1 MCYNC
6 LWVIYMKAILVAVTT
21 KYDVYDVD
29 YSLAEL
35 ENLANVAGYE
45 VSNKV
50 TQSLDKPTPK
60 TYIGSGKLDEIKVMV
75 DFYEIDTVI
84 FNDELTPA
92 QIRNIQE
99 ILDVDIIDRTFL
111 ILKIFE
117 MRASDKS
124 QMLEIKLA
132 NAMYMLPRIGY
143 LSIGSDR
150 IGGGGLTRG
159 SGETERELN
168 RRRLISEI
176 NHLQTEIM
184 KSKNTKTNQISRI
197 KRNELPI
204 VALVGYTNSGK
215 STTMNTL
222 MNYLNSTGKEVF
234 AKDQLFATLATYNR
248 KLNYNKTDFMLVDT
262 IGFVSKLPHNLV
274 ASFYETLE
282 EVKNADLIIHVI
294 DSSSTYINQELL
306 VVLEVLHNLNCNDI
320 PSIYLL
326 NKWDKTIDMN
336 MAIPG
341 KKTIRYSN
349 KTQEGIDELLNSIIE
364 EISESTIHARVTIP
378 YKRGDIVKVIEEK
391 ATINK
396 REYLDNGTYYDLEI
410 PKKLYYLIKDYD
422 LDTMIN

>member
-1 MCYNC
+1 MID
-6 LWVIYMKAILVAVTT
+6 LKAILVAITT
-21 KYDVYDVD
+21 KYDLYDVN
-29 YSLAEL
+29 YSLDEL
-35 ENLANVAGYE
+35 EKLANVAGYE
-45 VSNKV
+45 VINRV
-50 TQSLDKPTPK
+50 TQALDKPTPK
-60 TYIGSGKLDEIKVMV
+60 TYIGSGKLDEIRMMV
-75 DFYEIDTVI
+75 EFYNIETVI

-92 QIRNIQE
+92 QIRNISE
-99 ILDVDIIDRTFL
+99 ILNVDIIDRSYL

-117 MRASDKS
+117 LHASDKS

-143 LSIGSDR
+143 LSVGSDR

-176 NHLQTEIM
+176 HHLQTEIM
-184 KSKNTKTNQISRI
+184 KSKATKTNQIARI

-222 MNYLNSTGKEVF
+222 LNYLNASGSEVL
-234 AKDQLFATLATYNR
+234 AKDQLFATLSTYNR
-248 KLNYNKTDFMLVDT
+248 KLTYNKTDFMLVDT
-262 IGFVSKLPHNLV
+262 IGFVSKLPHNLI
-274 ASFYETLE
+274 ASFYETLD

-294 DSSSTYINQELL
+294 DSSSKYINEELM
-306 VVLEVLHNLNCNDI
+306 VVLEVLHNLKANDI
-320 PSIYLL
+320 PSIFLL
-326 NKWDKTIDMN
+326 NKWDKTIDTN

-341 KKTIRYSN
+341 KKAIRYSN
-349 KTQEGIDELLNSIIE
+349 KTKEGIDELLNSIVE
-364 EISESTIHARVTIP
+364 EISQTTIHAKVNIP
-378 YKRGDIVKVIEEK
+378 YKRGDLIKVIEER

-396 REYLDNGTYYDLEI
+396 REYLDNGTYYDLDI

-422 LDTMIN
+422 LDTIVN